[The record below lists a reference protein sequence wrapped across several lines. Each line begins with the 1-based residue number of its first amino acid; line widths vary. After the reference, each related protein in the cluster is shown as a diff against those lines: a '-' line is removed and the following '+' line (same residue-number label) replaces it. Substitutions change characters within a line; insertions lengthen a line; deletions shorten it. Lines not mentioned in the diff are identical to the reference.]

1 MLEDNTFFMRV
12 KRGKSVTLAW
22 KTVMISLPMRRSFSL
37 DIFSVKHYTRLILS
51 LVVVTGYWSFSDRLY
66 AQSSESSLPPV
77 EEPFGQQVMISMESY
92 TFTPSEVVVK
102 AGKPLT
108 LTLSNQSFLVPHNFL
123 LDDPGGIRLVDVDIS
138 SGDTKAVTLTLTEPG
153 IYPFYCDKQLLFF
166 PTHREQG
173 MEGRLI
179 VR

>member
-1 MLEDNTFFMRV
+1 
-12 KRGKSVTLAW
+12 
-22 KTVMISLPMRRSFSL
+22 MISFQMKRLFFTGIHSDFY
-37 DIFSVKHYTRLILS
+37 YTRLILG
-51 LVVVTGYWSFSDRLY
+51 LVVVISYWSFSDSLH
-66 AQSSESSLPPV
+66 AQTSGSSLPSV

-92 TFTPSEVVVK
+92 AFTPSEIVVK
-102 AGKPLT
+102 AGIPVT

-123 LDDPGGIRLVDVDIS
+123 LDDPSGIRLVDADIS

-153 IYPFYCDKQLLFF
+153 IYPFFCDKQLLFF

>member
-1 MLEDNTFFMRV
+1 MLEDNTFSLRV
-12 KRGKSVTLAW
+12 KREKDVTLIW
-22 KTVMISLPMRRSFSL
+22 KNVMIILLMRRSFIL
-37 DIFSVKHYTRLILS
+37 DIFSVNYYTRLL
-51 LVVVTGYWSFSDRLY
+51 LGFVVVMGYGIFSDPLY
-66 AQSSESSLPPV
+66 AQSSPSSLPPV
-77 EEPFGQQVMISMESY
+77 EEPFGQQVMIRMESY

-123 LDDPGGIRLVDVDIS
+123 LDDPSGIRLVDMDIS
-138 SGDTKAVTLTLTEPG
+138 SGDTKAVTLTLTESG

>member
-1 MLEDNTFFMRV
+1 M
-12 KRGKSVTLAW
+12 K
-22 KTVMISLPMRRSFSL
+22 RSFSIGVL
-37 DIFSVKHYTRLILS
+37 SNFHYTRLVVG
-51 LVVVTGYWSFSDRLY
+51 LVVVMGCGIFFDGLY
-66 AQSSESSLPPV
+66 AQTSEPSV

-92 TFTPSEVVVK
+92 AFTPSEVVVK
-102 AGKPLT
+102 AGIPVT

-123 LDDPGGIRLVDVDIS
+123 LDDPSGTRLVDADIS
-138 SGDTKAVTLTLTEPG
+138 SGDTEAVTLTLTEPG

>member
-1 MLEDNTFFMRV
+1 MLEDNTFSLRV
-12 KRGKSVTLAW
+12 KSGKDVTLVW
-22 KTVMISLPMRRSFSL
+22 KTVMIFLLMKRSSII
-37 DIFSVKHYTRLILS
+37 DIFSVSHYTRLILS
-51 LVVVTGYWSFSDRLY
+51 LVVVMGYWSFSDGLF
-66 AQSSESSLPPV
+66 AQTSESSLSPV
-77 EEPFGQQVMISMESY
+77 DEPFGQQVMISMESY
-92 TFTPSEVVVK
+92 AFTPSEVVVK
-102 AGKPLT
+102 AGKPVT

-123 LDDPGGIRLVDVDIS
+123 LDDPSGIRLVDADIS

-153 IYPFYCDKQLLFF
+153 IYHFYCDKQLLFF

>member
-1 MLEDNTFFMRV
+1 
-12 KRGKSVTLAW
+12 
-22 KTVMISLPMRRSFSL
+22 
-37 DIFSVKHYTRLILS
+37 
-51 LVVVTGYWSFSDRLY
+51 
-66 AQSSESSLPPV
+66 
-77 EEPFGQQVMISMESY
+77 MESY

-123 LDDPGGIRLVDVDIS
+123 LDDPSGIRLVDMDIS
-138 SGDTKAVTLTLTEPG
+138 SGDTKAVTLTLTESG

-179 VR
+179 AR

>member
-1 MLEDNTFFMRV
+1 MISFRMNRSFFM
-12 KRGKSVTLAW
+12 GIHSE
-22 KTVMISLPMRRSFSL
+22 FY
-37 DIFSVKHYTRLILS
+37 YTRLILS
-51 LVVVTGYWSFSDRLY
+51 LVLVMGYWSLSDGLY
-66 AQSSESSLPPV
+66 AQTSESSLSLV

-92 TFTPSEVVVK
+92 AFTPSEFVVK
-102 AGKPLT
+102 TGSPVT

-123 LDDPGGIRLVDVDIS
+123 LDDPSGIRRVDVDIS

>member
-1 MLEDNTFFMRV
+1 MR
-12 KRGKSVTLAW
+12 KSF
-22 KTVMISLPMRRSFSL
+22 IL

-51 LVVVTGYWSFSDRLY
+51 LVVVTGYWSFSDRPY
-66 AQSSESSLPPV
+66 AQSAESSLPPIV

-92 TFTPSEVVVK
+92 AFTPSEVVVK

-123 LDDPGGIRLVDVDIS
+123 LDDSSGTRLVDVDIS

-153 IYPFYCDKQLLFF
+153 IYTFYCDKQLLFF